1 MTASLCEIVHTPM
14 FLLSD
19 SCFADDGVWGLAA
32 CDSASSSYV
41 SDPSRRL
48 GAGET
53 GVVVEGGMSQSL
65 ATMKLSV
72 YDTSVAR

>member
-1 MTASLCEIVHTPM
+1 M
-14 FLLSD
+14 FLLCD
-19 SCFADDGVWGLAA
+19 SCFADDGVWGLVA
-32 CDSASSSYV
+32 CDSASSSCV

-53 GVVVEGGMSQSL
+53 GVVVGEGMSQSL

-72 YDTSVAR
+72 NNTSVAR